1 MAKII
6 MIKTAKGTA
15 NESGSMT
22 RVYEAG
28 EELET
33 KEEWQK
39 TLAKSFVDEGLAEEA
54 GGNQAVPETKADKP
68 KGAKP
73 PKNSD

>member
-1 MAKII
+1 MAKIV
-6 MIKTAKGTA
+6 MIKSSKGTA
-15 NESGSMT
+15 NESGSIV

-39 TLAKSFVDEGLAEEA
+39 ILAESFVEAGVAEEA
-54 GGNQAVPETKADKP
+54 GGNQVVPETKADKP
-68 KGAKP
+68 KRAKP
-73 PKNSD
+73 RKKSD

>member
-15 NESGSMT
+15 NESGSIT

-39 TLAKSFVDEGLAEEA
+39 TLAESFVEQGLAEQA
-54 GGNQAVPETKADKP
+54 GGNQSVPETKEQKT